1 MIIYLKG
8 YLDVMSAEGIFELE
22 VQIKTE
28 IFMADVK
35 GMEDLENL
43 MYVHHTIS
51 IIKFLKNK
59 C

>member
-8 YLDVMSAEGIFELE
+8 YLDVMIAEGILELE
-22 VQIKTE
+22 VQIRME

-35 GMEDLENL
+35 DMEGLENL

-51 IIKFLKNK
+51 IIKFLKSK